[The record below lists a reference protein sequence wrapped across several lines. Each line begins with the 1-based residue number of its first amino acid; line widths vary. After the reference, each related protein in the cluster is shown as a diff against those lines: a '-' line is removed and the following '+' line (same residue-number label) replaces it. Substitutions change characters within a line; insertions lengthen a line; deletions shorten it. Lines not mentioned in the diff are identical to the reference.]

1 MAPDRLLV
9 PLDGSPQATEALRYA
24 TETFPTAEIVVVHVL
39 NPASGTTDIEGIM
52 ADTAG
57 VVDEQRELA
66 QRLFEEARETAGEQI
81 VETEML
87 VGRAANEIIK
97 YVDESE
103 IDAIVMGSHGRDGAA
118 RLLLGSVSE
127 TVVRRSPVPVTVVR

>member
-1 MAPDRLLV
+1 MTPQRVLV
-9 PLDGSPQATEALRYA
+9 PLDGSPQAHEALSYA
-24 TETFPTAEIVVVHVL
+24 IETFPDADIVVVHVL
-39 NPASGTTDIEGIM
+39 NPAAGTTDIEGIM

-57 VVDEQRELA
+57 VVNEQQQFA
-66 QRLFEEARETAGEQI
+66 QELFEQARETAGDQI
-81 VETEML
+81 ADSEIL
-87 VGRAANEIIK
+87 AGRAANEIVR
-97 YVDESE
+97 YVADNE

>member
-1 MAPDRLLV
+1 MTPQRVLV
-9 PLDGSPQATEALRYA
+9 PLDGSPQAEKALNY
-24 TETFPTAEIVVVHVL
+24 TLETFPEADIVAVHVV
-39 NPASGTTDIEGIM
+39 NPVAGATDIDGIM

-57 VVDEQRELA
+57 VVDERKRFGEE
-66 QRLFEEARETAGEQI
+66 LFEQARKTAGDRI
-81 VETEML
+81 VDSEIL
-87 VGRAANEIIK
+87 AGRAANEIVK
-97 YVDESE
+97 YVADNE

>member
-1 MAPDRLLV
+1 MTPQRVLV
-9 PLDGSPQATEALRYA
+9 PLDGSPQAHEALSYA
-24 TETFPTAEIVVVHVL
+24 TETFPDADIVVVHVL
-39 NPASGTTDIEGIM
+39 NPAAGTTDIEGIM

-57 VVDEQRELA
+57 VVNEQQQFA
-66 QRLFEEARETAGEQI
+66 QELFEQARETAGDQI
-81 VETEML
+81 ADSEIL
-87 VGRAANEIIK
+87 AGRAANEIVR
-97 YVDESE
+97 YVADNE

>member
-1 MAPDRLLV
+1 MAPQRVLV
-9 PLDGSPQATEALRYA
+9 PLDGSPQAETALTYA
-24 TETFPTAEIVVVHVL
+24 TETFPDAEIVVVHVV
-39 NPASGTTDIEGIM
+39 NPVAGATDIEGIM

-57 VVDEQRELA
+57 VVDERQQFGEE
-66 QRLFEEARETAGEQI
+66 LFEQARKTAGERI
-81 VETEML
+81 VDSEIIA
-87 VGRAANEIIK
+87 GRAANEIVN
-97 YVDESE
+97 YVDNNR